1 MDDAVTW
8 WGQLE
13 ELGRRL
19 EACVRGQVIAAANG
33 GAVRLA
39 DIAGAGVGDTTFAL
53 DVEPEAVVLA
63 WSEECARRGPL
74 SVLTEDSGWRH
85 LGPGPNGEVRTLGG
99 FDHDGPC
106 IIVDPVDGTRNLMFD
121 LRSAWCELALVPPRT
136 GRAAPPRQSEVAA
149 GMLVELPPSRAGR
162 GLRLRGWCQ
171 GWAPAQALGPDR
183 TAPERGCLEDL
194 FDLPTEPTDD
204 LVLVRSRAL
213 AVDDDRRVDN
223 GFLPFFRYHPHQRAP
238 LAAVEAAFFARL
250 EAHEGADL
258 RDVYD
263 DQYISNAGQL
273 VLLAQGRY
281 RFLADLRAAL
291 ARTDGGPP
299 VTSKPYD
306 LAGAVVCAR
315 GAGAVVHDAFG
326 ADLDFPLDATTPV
339 AWVAYHNL
347 ATAERLAPHLAACLR

>member
-1 MDDAVTW
+1 MHDSATW
-8 WGQLE
+8 WAELE

-33 GAVRLA
+33 GAARLA

-63 WSEECARRGPL
+63 WSQECARRSPL
-74 SVLTEDSGWRH
+74 SVLTEESGWRH
-85 LGPGPNGEVRTLGG
+85 LGPGPDGSLSTLEG
-99 FDHDGPC
+99 FDHGGPC
-106 IIVDPVDGTRNLMFD
+106 VIVDPVDGTRNLMFD
-121 LRSAWCELALVPPRT
+121 LRSAWCEIALVPPLAGRT
-136 GRAAPPRQSEVAA
+136 EAPHQSEVAA
-149 GMLVELPPSRAGR
+149 GLLVELPPSRAGR

-171 GWAPAQALGPDR
+171 GWAPAD
-183 TAPERGCLEDL
+183 APGTDPMRPEHGCIEDL
-194 FDLPTEPTDD
+194 FELPSDATGDLLLIGTR
-204 LVLVRSRAL
+204 VLE
-213 AVDDDRRVDN
+213 VDDDRRVDN

-250 EAHEGADL
+250 EAHEGAHL

-281 RFLADLRAAL
+281 RFIADLRAAL

-315 GAGAVVHDAFG
+315 GAGAVVHDAHG

-339 AWVAYHNL
+339 AWVAYHNP
-347 ATAERLAPHLAACLR
+347 ATADRLAPHLAACLP